1 MRGDS
6 GLRLFATKQTSSDAY
21 LSSDKVK
28 KVRKVKETTTVK
40 VPKKLKISPV
50 SKDEEIDIDG
60 PESLTDKTVEVKKKR
75 KSSSTKSKKSGD
87 SADVS
92 CVDGDKIK
100 KRKKKQ
106 LVK

>member
-50 SKDEEIDIDG
+50 SKDEEI
-60 PESLTDKTVEVKKKR
+60 T
-75 KSSSTKSKKSGD
+75 
-87 SADVS
+87 
-92 CVDGDKIK
+92 
-100 KRKKKQ
+100 
-106 LVK
+106 